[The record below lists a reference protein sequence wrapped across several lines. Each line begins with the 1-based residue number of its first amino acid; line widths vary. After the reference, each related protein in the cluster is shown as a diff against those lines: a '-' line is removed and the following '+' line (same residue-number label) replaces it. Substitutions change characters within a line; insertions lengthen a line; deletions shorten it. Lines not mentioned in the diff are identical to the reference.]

1 MSPSKSISFSRL
13 DNAQNAI
20 ARRFLNVTNWDG
32 ALERMSRYELSL
44 GRQLRQTLFVLD
56 VLGRRGAL
64 RQHHTRSCWSN
75 IFPLGSRAYRTPW
88 SVTLSPGF
96 VANSAPWPAV
106 ALVDGIERLV
116 PSSDGGDDFV
126 GVCGPCEGAAC
137 PMY

>member
-1 MSPSKSISFSRL
+1 MHLVYACPEIDVPSKSISFSRL

-32 ALERMSRYELSL
+32 ALERMSRYQLSL

-75 IFPLGSRAYRTPW
+75 IFPLAES
-88 SVTLSPGF
+88 
-96 VANSAPWPAV
+96 
-106 ALVDGIERLV
+106 E
-116 PSSDGGDDFV
+116 
-126 GVCGPCEGAAC
+126 
-137 PMY
+137 